1 MRFLPI
7 REDPNDSAAPGF
19 IALGNNE
26 DEGVQTPS
34 SSGSRSRGGSDKTTS
49 GTRGG
54 SPSKQQSGG
63 GKRLAGFLAP
73 RYISRPQKPKSW
85 FR

>member
-63 GKRLAGFLAP
+63 RSVATRSSQRATRSASKKGN
-73 RYISRPQKPKSW
+73 
-85 FR
+85 